1 MFVYNVK
8 RMIRGLGDVLC
19 STHSQTLNVYAP
31 AVALIELAGGFESS
45 CGPALVSRIC
55 DEG

>member
-19 STHSQTLNVYAP
+19 STNSQTLNVYAP